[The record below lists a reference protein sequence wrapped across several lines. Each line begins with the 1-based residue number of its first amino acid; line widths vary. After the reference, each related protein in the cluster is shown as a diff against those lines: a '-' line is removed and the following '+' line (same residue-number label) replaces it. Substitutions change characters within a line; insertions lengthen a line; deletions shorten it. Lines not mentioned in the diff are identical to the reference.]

1 MDDLIV
7 MEISFDLTI
16 LRLYEK
22 ASFEEKTYC
31 KALEYVSTD
40 D

>member
-16 LRLYEK
+16 LRLFEK
-22 ASFEEKTYC
+22 ASFEEKKLLQISGICTYR
-31 KALEYVSTD
+31 
-40 D
+40 

>member
-7 MEISFDLTI
+7 MEISLDLTI
-16 LRLYEK
+16 LRLVEK
-22 ASFEEKTYC
+22 ASFEAKTYC
-31 KALEYVSTD
+31 KALEYVPAD

>member
-16 LRLYEK
+16 LRLFEK
-22 ASFEEKTYC
+22 ASFEAKPYC
-31 KALEYVSTD
+31 KTLEYVPTD